1 MADGLALSG
10 TNCLKEPLVER
21 RRTRSKRKR
30 PFIRR
35 IHLVDMKRIAI
46 IAASATAATAT
57 STPTLFLRSAA
68 TVAAVADR
76 SLQSSAG
83 GCNACI
89 VEGVGYCEFQSY
101 PDPNCLPNVCR
112 CTPGEVD
119 PCTKNECQRNCAA
132 QNKKLCAH
140 DGQFYCAGDL
150 FYDSTCMTNTCSCNA
165 DGTVSCTKDAGECEV
180 ECYTDDD
187 CTTAVRS
194 QSAQPDL
201 YPLCGCEAR
210 SALDVIAS
218 AYDECLGQGIIEGS
232 SCAIARCTNTCQG
245 YRAVCTN
252 RKCDLVAPCAGD
264 VRTCPDGAQV
274 TRNAA
279 NDCEFDPCPESSSPF
294 VVDPITGATSCK
306 TDIDLCANGA
316 AVDRD
321 PANGCEFRPCPAC
334 NGEVFQCN
342 DGSIVSRD
350 STANCAFESCADGTV
365 MPPAPATEAGDDASQ
380 QDTSTLDE
388 APLQAAKLCFDS
400 NGGNYLAP
408 CKTSEASYCIGE
420 AFTTDADGCRVC
432 TCANSS
438 GQVVC
443 NDDACS
449 DATVP
454 LDSDSPS
461 DGTDESTTLDQPTD
475 RCTCIGIGGERF
487 CPGDTFVAPDGC
499 NNCACSVGG
508 IASCTKK
515 ACLGTTGDLA
525 TETTCD
531 DSCEG
536 NDGNIYCAG
545 DTFLSVDGCNTC
557 ICNVNGSASCTRMAC
572 ITDEAPAAVEE
583 KEEEEEG
590 MVKEEEDEEKQE
602 AFDFNTANGQASDTS
617 TGALMP
623 YHISA
628 MFLGYGCFILSVF
641 A

>member
-1 MADGLALSG
+1 MKNLAL
-10 TNCLKEPLVER
+10 TCIV
-21 RRTRSKRKR
+21 
-30 PFIRR
+30 
-35 IHLVDMKRIAI
+35 
-46 IAASATAATAT
+46 AAAAAATANP
-57 STPTLFLRSAA
+57 TPTFLRPAA
-68 TVAAVADR
+68 AGADADR

-101 PDPNCLPNVCR
+101 PDPTCLPNVCR

-119 PCTKNECQRNCAA
+119 PCTKNACQRNCAA
-132 QNKKLCAH
+132 QNKRLCSH
-140 DGQFYCAGDL
+140 DDKFYCAGDI

-165 DGTVSCTKDAGECEV
+165 DGTVSCTQDAGDCEV

-187 CTTAVRS
+187 CTTVVRS

-218 AYDECLGQGIIEGS
+218 AYDECLGEGIVEGS
-232 SCAIARCTNTCQG
+232 SCAIARCANTCQG

-264 VRTCPDGAQV
+264 VKTCPDGAKV

-279 NDCEFDPCPESSSPF
+279 NDCKFDPCPESSSPF
-294 VVDPITGATSCK
+294 VVDPITGVTSCK

-365 MPPAPATEAGDDASQ
+365 MPPAPTTEAGSDAGS
-380 QDTSTLDE
+380 DTTTLEE
-388 APLQAAKLCFDS
+388 ALLQAKLCFDS
-400 NGGNYLAP
+400 DGGNYLAP

-420 AFTTDADGCRVC
+420 AFTADADECSIC

-438 GQVVC
+438 GEVVC

-449 DATVP
+449 DTTTLP
-454 LDSDSPS
+454 QDSSSAS
-461 DGTDESTTLDQPTD
+461 DEADESTVSEQPSD
-475 RCTCIGIGGERF
+475 RCTCIGLDDERF

-515 ACLGTTGDLA
+515 ACLGTTRPGDLA
-525 TETTCD
+525 TEMACDNTCKGD
-531 DSCEG
+531 DG
-536 NDGNIYCAG
+536 QVYCAG
-545 DTFLSVDGCNTC
+545 DTFLSIDGCNTC
-557 ICNVNGSASCTRMAC
+557 ICNETGSASCTRMAC
-572 ITDEAPAAVEE
+572 VIDETSTAVEE
-583 KEEEEEG
+583 TEEQEELV
-590 MVKEEEDEEKQE
+590 VKDEEDDVADGVNQE
-602 AFDFNTANGQASDTS
+602 ASDLNAANGQTSDTS
-617 TGALMP
+617 TGALISH
-623 YHISA
+623 HISVL
-628 MFLGYGCFILSVF
+628 FLGFACLYSV
-641 A
+641 